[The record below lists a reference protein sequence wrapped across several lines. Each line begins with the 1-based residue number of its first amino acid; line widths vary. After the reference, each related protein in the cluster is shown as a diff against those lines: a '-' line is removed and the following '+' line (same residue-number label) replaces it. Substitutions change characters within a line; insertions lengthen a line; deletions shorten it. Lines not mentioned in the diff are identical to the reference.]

1 VRRPLAAAVAVLLA
15 ALATG
20 AVAQVRAIAAPA
32 AMYDGPSKA
41 ARKLYAAPRGMPVE
55 VLSTLG
61 AWVKVRD
68 AAGDVLWVE
77 RTDLADRR
85 AVVTTAIAAV
95 RKDPADAAAIVLT
108 ADRGVLLDLVD
119 PAAGESPAGWV
130 RVRHRDGVAGFVR
143 SAEVW
148 GL

>member
-1 VRRPLAAAVAVLLA
+1 MRRPLAAAVAVLLA

-95 RKDPADAAAIVLT
+95 RKDPADAAAIVLA